1 MHFCPLQGAKLHKI
15 TDICKFYPQ
24 KIIFYLHFFHFLS
37 IHAAL
42 KQHFY
47 FTATKNLPMIGGS
60 LCIAAEI
67 ISRVHF
73 HARGV

>member
-1 MHFCPLQGAKLHKI
+1 MHFCPLRSAKLQKI

-47 FTATKNLPMIGGS
+47 FTATKNLPVIGGS
-60 LCIAAEI
+60 LCIAAAI
-67 ISRVHF
+67 ISRF
-73 HARGV
+73 PFLARGV